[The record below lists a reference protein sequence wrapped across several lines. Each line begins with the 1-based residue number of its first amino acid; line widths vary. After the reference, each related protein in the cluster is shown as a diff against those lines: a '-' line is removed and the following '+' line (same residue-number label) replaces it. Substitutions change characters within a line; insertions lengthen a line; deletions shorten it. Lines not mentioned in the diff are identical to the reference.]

1 MNILLIFFAIPLAV
15 IVLSAILET
24 FIHCPFKIAGIFF
37 SIFIVVAFALGG
49 SATQIVASII
59 YTLIAFITAV
69 VVRLIIN
76 RMCNRCDN
84 ENRCRFCRNEYS
96 SCNSASLDSISNQCN
111 NRFPYYDDLNTLN
124 RLNNFNN
131 IANLNNRE
139 LNNNILNGDAIE
151 QVTRGSSNAINT
163 NNFCR
168 RGR

>member
-1 MNILLIFFAIPLAV
+1 MNILLIFFAIPLAA

-69 VVRLIIN
+69 IVRLIIN

-84 ENRCRFCRNEYS
+84 ENRCRFCRKECS
-96 SCNSASLDSISNQCN
+96 SCNSVNTDNISNQCN
-111 NRFPYYDDLNTLN
+111 NRFGNYDDLNTLN

-131 IANLNNRE
+131 IANLNNGE
-139 LNNNILNGDAIE
+139 LNNNILNGDGIE
-151 QVTRGSSNAINT
+151 QLTRNSQSTFNT
-163 NNFCR
+163 NNICR